1 MYEQPERLR
10 WLHARV
16 FQVVLAAFVLVLVVT
31 LVLSVMASDG
41 LTLGPTCATLG
52 LTAML
57 IGSLVDRH
65 RITGRW

>member
-1 MYEQPERLR
+1 M
-10 WLHARV
+10 
-16 FQVVLAAFVLVLVVT
+16 VLAAFVLVLVVT